1 MGNQMES
8 AMKRAAEDAGRN
20 LGEMAKD
27 AIDELTEQL
36 DALEL
41 DGVTKET
48 DNNTAVAEDA
58 ERQEEPTMT
67 VDELHR
73 IVEDQKK
80 DIDRLIE
87 VMGRMVKQYGAQL
100 TDRPGEN
107 VNTSLGDDQGDDIP
121 LLSELKLG

>member
-27 AIDELTEQL
+27 AIDELTAQL

-41 DGVTKET
+41 DDVTKET
-48 DNNTAVAEDA
+48 DNNTTVAEDA

-87 VMGRMVKQYGAQL
+87 IMGRMVKQYGAQL

-107 VNTSLGDDQGDDIP
+107 VNTNLGDDQADDIP